1 MPVSL
6 VKIPVAASNA
16 AGVAVRLGAIPVRV
30 TSVEPYAADPGKVVL
45 VGLTLNGA
53 QVAKVL
59 PAGFAL
65 APVPAW
71 VFRHAATDRP
81 RTVSQ

>member
-16 AGVAVRLGAIPVRV
+16 RGVAVRLGGIPVRIRQ
-30 TSVEPYAADPGKVVL
+30 VEPLGDGRVVL
-45 VGLTLNGA
+45 VGVTLNGA
-53 QVAKVL
+53 EVHRVL

-71 VFRHAATDRP
+71 VIRHAATDR
-81 RTVSQ
+81 

>member
-6 VKIPVAASNA
+6 VKIPVVASNSRGA
-16 AGVAVRLGAIPVRV
+16 IVRLGGIPVHVIRV
-30 TSVEPYAADPGKVVL
+30 QSLGTGRVIV

-53 QVAKVL
+53 EVSRVL
-59 PAGFAL
+59 AAGAPL

-71 VFRHAATDRP
+71 TIRHASTGR
-81 RTVSQ
+81 